1 MNDISEEKETSKLFD
16 FQLKSRRFGVDIK
29 MPCVKLS
36 EKHPCFG
43 CVWYDRNVDV
53 LFCPFHI
60 CVRYRTGFMPN
71 KKVNENAD

>member
-36 EKHPCFG
+36 EKTSMLRM
-43 CVWYDRNVDV
+43 CVV
-53 LFCPFHI
+53 
-60 CVRYRTGFMPN
+60 
-71 KKVNENAD
+71 